1 MHSIYNY
8 FIFNFNMNPTRLNK
22 KVQLIRSK
30 CTVLKKKNPTKTQ
43 RSEFNLLYVNDIDTI

>member
-30 CTVLKKKNPTKTQ
+30 STVLKKKKPTKTQ